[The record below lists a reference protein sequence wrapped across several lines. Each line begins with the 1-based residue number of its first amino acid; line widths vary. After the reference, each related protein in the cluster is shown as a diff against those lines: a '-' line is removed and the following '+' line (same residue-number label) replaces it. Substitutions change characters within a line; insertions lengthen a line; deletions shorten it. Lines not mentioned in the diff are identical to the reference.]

1 MVMVSVSEVDDVDG
15 SNLLLLYRVII
26 VDTTDNPLEPMAKV
40 SVNEVDDVD
49 ESKIVPLMSSLMAIH
64 HQ

>member
-1 MVMVSVSEVDDVDG
+1 M
-15 SNLLLLYRVII
+15 LLLYRVII

-49 ESKIVPLMSSLMAIH
+49 ESKIVPLMSMAIH
-64 HQ
+64 QQ

>member
-1 MVMVSVSEVDDVDG
+1 MTIVSVNEVDG